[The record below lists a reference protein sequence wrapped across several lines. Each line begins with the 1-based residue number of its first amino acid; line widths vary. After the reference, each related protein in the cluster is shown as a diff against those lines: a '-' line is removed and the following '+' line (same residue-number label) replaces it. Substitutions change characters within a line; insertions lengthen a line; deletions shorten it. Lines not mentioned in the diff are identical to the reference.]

1 MKRFRG
7 IIDNPD
13 TRHKELAVAIK
24 GYGYFAKVKCYLTL
38 SCILILNY
46 VSKNTLVR
54 GMHQD
59 YIVIFGGKF

>member
-24 GYGYFAKVKCYLTL
+24 GYGYFAKVSVLD
-38 SCILILNY
+38 SILYSHFELC
-46 VSKNTLVR
+46 
-54 GMHQD
+54 
-59 YIVIFGGKF
+59 